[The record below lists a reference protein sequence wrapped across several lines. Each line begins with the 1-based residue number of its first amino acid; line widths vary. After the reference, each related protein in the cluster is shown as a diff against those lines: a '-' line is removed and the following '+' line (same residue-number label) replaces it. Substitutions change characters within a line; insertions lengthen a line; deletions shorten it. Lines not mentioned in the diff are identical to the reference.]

1 MPLCIADR
9 TLHFS
14 LILGPR
20 KILRAGWKK
29 SCRSVPYSIF
39 GLMARKRQSE
49 NAPKAGNLAKST
61 VSHYTFSELK
71 NSVGLVHLLSF
82 FCDFC
87 CQYSSEFAASFQLCQ
102 FSKLQMR
109 SFELLLLIETQRS
122 SCSNCGA
129 GMPLFSEN
137 IMNMTASHGVFH
149 FRHNDVCALDSL
161 RTVRRPSVPKC
172 AKFSTMCF

>member
-1 MPLCIADR
+1 MHHLPAAVVAPGLRWQIHHEARRQPFCIFQFHGHASLHCWPRAHR

-49 NAPKAGNLAKST
+49 NAPKAGNPAKSN

-102 FSKLQMR
+102 FSKLQAR
-109 SFELLLLIETQRS
+109 SFKLLLLTVDWNSAE
-122 SCSNCGA
+122 
-129 GMPLFSEN
+129 
-137 IMNMTASHGVFH
+137 
-149 FRHNDVCALDSL
+149 L
-161 RTVRRPSVPKC
+161 RFKL
-172 AKFSTMCF
+172 

>member
-1 MPLCIADR
+1 MLRVFVDRYTMKHGASHFAFSSSMDMPLCIADLEH
-9 TLHFS
+9 TEHFKFF
-14 LILGPR
+14 ILGPR

-102 FSKLQMR
+102 FSKLQTR
-109 SFELLLLIETQRS
+109 SFKLLLL
-122 SCSNCGA
+122 
-129 GMPLFSEN
+129 
-137 IMNMTASHGVFH
+137 
-149 FRHNDVCALDSL
+149 
-161 RTVRRPSVPKC
+161 TVD
-172 AKFSTMCF
+172 

>member
-1 MPLCIADR
+1 MPLCIADLEH
-9 TLHFS
+9 TEHFKFF
-14 LILGPR
+14 ILGPR

-39 GLMARKRQSE
+39 GLMARKLQSE
-49 NAPKAGNLAKST
+49 KAGNPAKSN

-87 CQYSSEFAASFQLCQ
+87 CQYSSECAASFQLCQ

-109 SFELLLLIETQRS
+109 SFEFLLLIVDWNSAELRFKLWS
-122 SCSNCGA
+122 RHAFIFRKYHENDCVPWC
-129 GMPLFSEN
+129 FS
-137 IMNMTASHGVFH
+137 
-149 FRHNDVCALDSL
+149 L
-161 RTVRRPSVPKC
+161 
-172 AKFSTMCF
+172 ST